1 MDLKGKSFIG
11 WSSGADGGKKF
22 TAINPA
28 TNTAL
33 EPAYSSASAEEV
45 DHAARL
51 AAQAFNSYSKCG
63 GKERAAFLRAIAKGI
78 EGITDALVVRVN
90 QEAGLPEPRIRSEA
104 GRTAF
109 QLRLFA
115 DLVEEGSWVRARL
128 DRPDPAR
135 KPAAK
140 PDVRSMWRALGPVV
154 VFGASNFPLAY
165 SVAGGDTASAFA
177 AGNPVIVK
185 AHPAHPGTSELVGD
199 AIRSAARECNLPEG
213 VFTLLFDAGTE
224 VGAALV
230 RHPLVRAVGFT
241 GSQRGGRALMDIA
254 AARPEPIPV
263 FAEMGSTNPVFI
275 LPGALAARG
284 EQIAEGLHG
293 SVTLGAGQFCTK
305 PGMVFLPPAPEAK
318 SFSQSL
324 ARRMGESPAPVML
337 TPQIQSAYA
346 GEVASRAA
354 QTGVALAAEG
364 KPAGSEP
371 GVRGTPALFTAE
383 ARDFIA
389 HPELAAEVF
398 GPSTLVVNCN
408 RKEEMLR
415 IARELHGH
423 LTATIHG
430 TEEDLRENR
439 ELVEILEQKAGRL
452 VFNGFPTGVEVG
464 HAMIHGGPYP
474 ATSDGQST
482 SVGSQAIYR
491 FARPVCFQNFANEAL
506 PEELEDGNPLGIWRL
521 VDGSFGK
528 V

>member
-11 WSSGADGGKKF
+11 WASGADGGKKF
-22 TAINPA
+22 TAVNPA
-28 TNTAL
+28 TNSAL
-33 EPAYSSASAEEV
+33 EPAYTSASTEEA
-45 DHAARL
+45 DRAAQL
-51 AAQAFNSYSKCG
+51 AAQAFTSYSKLS
-63 GKERAAFLRAIAKGI
+63 GKEKAVFLRAIAKGL
-78 EGITDALVVRVN
+78 EGIADLLVVRVN
-90 QEAGLPEPRIRSEA
+90 QEAGLPDARIRSETA
-104 GRTAF
+104 RTVF

-135 KPAAK
+135 KPAPK
-140 PDVRSMWRALGPVV
+140 PDLRSMWVALGPVV

-199 AIRSAARECNLPEG
+199 VIRSAARECKLPEG
-213 VFTLLFDAGTE
+213 IFSLVFDAGTE

-230 RHPLVRAVGFT
+230 RHPFVRAVGFT

-263 FAEMGSTNPVFI
+263 FAEMGSTNPVFL

-284 EQIAEGLHG
+284 EQIAEGMHG

-305 PGMVFLPPAPEAK
+305 PGLVFLPPGAEAN

-324 ARRMGESPAPVML
+324 ARRMAESPAPVML
-337 TPQIQSAYA
+337 TPQIQAAYA
-346 GEVASRAA
+346 GQVAARAG
-354 QTGVALAAEG
+354 QSSVAVAAEG
-364 KPAGSEP
+364 KAAGSEP
-371 GVRGTPALFTAE
+371 GVRGRAALFTTG
-383 ARDFIA
+383 AREFIA
-389 HPELAAEVF
+389 RPDLAAEVF
-398 GPSTLVVNCN
+398 GPAALVVSCS
-408 RKEEMLR
+408 RKEEMLE
-415 IARELHGH
+415 IARGLHGH
-423 LTATIHG
+423 LTATVHG
-430 TEEDLRENR
+430 TEEDLRENQ
-439 ELVEILEQKAGRL
+439 ELIEILKQKAGRL

-464 HAMIHGGPYP
+464 HAIIHGGPYP

-491 FARPVCFQNFANEAL
+491 FARPVCYQNFPSEAL
-506 PEELEDGNPLGIWRL
+506 PGELKDANPLGIRRL
-521 VDGSFGK
+521 VGGAPEK
-528 V
+528 N

>member
-1 MDLKGKSFIG
+1 MDLRGKSFIG
-11 WSSGADGGKKF
+11 WASGADGGKKF

-28 TNTAL
+28 TNAAL
-33 EPAYSSASAEEV
+33 EPAYASAQPAEV
-45 DHAARL
+45 DRAAQL
-51 AAQAFNSYSKCG
+51 AAQAFASYSRFS
-63 GKERAAFLRAIAKGI
+63 GKEKAGFLRTIAKGL
-78 EGITDALVVRVN
+78 EGITDALVTRVN
-90 QEAGLPEPRIRSEA
+90 QEAGLPEARIRSEA
-104 GRTAF
+104 ARTVF

-135 KPAAK
+135 KPAPK
-140 PDVRSMWRALGPVV
+140 PDLRSMWRPLGPVV

-199 AIRSAARECNLPEG
+199 VIRSAARECKLPEG
-213 VFTLLFDAGTE
+213 IFSLLFDAGTE

-230 RHPLVRAVGFT
+230 AHPLVRAVGFT

-263 FAEMGSTNPVFI
+263 FAEMGSTNPVFL

-305 PGMVFLPPAPEAK
+305 PGLVFLPPAAEAR
-318 SFSQSL
+318 SFSESL
-324 ARRMGESPAPVML
+324 ARRMAETSAPVML
-337 TPQIQSAYA
+337 TPQIQAAYS
-346 GEVASRAA
+346 GHVAARAA
-354 QTGVALAAEG
+354 QSNVALAAEG
-364 KPAGSEP
+364 KPASSDP
-371 GVRGTPALFTAE
+371 GVRGTPALFTTG
-383 ARDFIA
+383 AREFIA
-389 HPELAAEVF
+389 QPELAAEVF
-398 GPSTLVVNCN
+398 GPTTLVVSCG
-408 RKEEMLR
+408 RKEEMLE
-415 IARELHGH
+415 IARGLHGH
-423 LTATIHG
+423 LTATVHG
-430 TEEDLRENR
+430 TEEDLREYR
-439 ELVEILEQKAGRL
+439 ELIEILEQKAGRL

-464 HAMIHGGPYP
+464 HAIIHGGPYP

-491 FARPVCFQNFANEAL
+491 FARPVCFQNFPSEAL
-506 PEELEDGNPLGIWRL
+506 PEELKDGNPLGIWRL
-521 VDGSFGK
+521 KDGALAK
-528 V
+528 D

>member
-1 MDLKGKSFIG
+1 MDLRGKSFIG
-11 WSSGADGGKKF
+11 WARGVDGGKKF

-28 TNTAL
+28 KNTPL
-33 EPAYSSASAEEV
+33 EPAYASALPEEV
-45 DHAARL
+45 DRAARL
-51 AAQAFNSYSKCG
+51 AAQAFTSYSRLG
-63 GKERAAFLRAIAKGI
+63 GKEKAVFLRAIAKGL
-78 EGITDALVVRVN
+78 EDITDSLVIRVN
-90 QEAGLPEPRIRSEA
+90 QETGLPEARIRSEA
-104 GRTAF
+104 ARTAF

-135 KPAAK
+135 KPAPK
-140 PDVRSMWRALGPVV
+140 PDLRSMWRPLGPVV

-199 AIRSAARECNLPEG
+199 VIRTAARACNLSEG
-213 VFTLLFDAGTE
+213 VFSVLFDAGTE

-263 FAEMGSTNPVFI
+263 FAEMGSTNPVFL

-284 EQIAEGLHG
+284 EQIAEGLYT

-305 PGMVFLPPAPEAK
+305 PGLVFLPPTAEAK

-324 ARRMGESPAPVML
+324 ARRMSESAAPVML
-337 TPQIQSAYA
+337 TPQIHAAYA
-346 GEVASRAA
+346 GQVAARAKESS
-354 QTGVALAAEG
+354 VVLAAEG
-364 KPAGSEP
+364 KPAGGEP
-371 GVRGTPALFTAE
+371 GVHGTPALFTTG
-383 ARDFIA
+383 AREFVA
-389 HPELAAEVF
+389 HPDLAAEVF
-398 GPSTLVVNCN
+398 GPATLVVSCG
-408 RKEEMLR
+408 RKEEMLE
-415 IARELHGH
+415 IARGLHGH
-423 LTATIHG
+423 LTATVHG
-430 TEEDLRENR
+430 TEEDLREYR

-464 HAMIHGGPYP
+464 HAIIHGGPYP
-474 ATSDGQST
+474 ASSDGQST

-491 FARPVCFQNFANEAL
+491 FARPVCFQNFPNETL
-506 PEELEDGNPLGIWRL
+506 PEELKDGNPLRIWRR
-521 VDGSFGK
+521 VDGALGK
-528 V
+528 D